1 MAPGGRSVGARPYPP
16 RVTTSPPS
24 GRLTPRRTAALVLLG
39 FASGLPA
46 TLVDTL
52 SAWATDAGLDKTAVA
67 RLSLLALPF
76 ALKFVWAPLLDRWRP
91 PLLARRRL
99 GWAVV
104 AQALLVVTLLVLGAT
119 SPVAETAAFAAAG
132 VALAFL
138 SASQDIAIDGW
149 RADLL
154 TGADRGPGTSAFVGA
169 WRLAMV
175 VGGAGVI
182 WLATR
187 GGFGFAGAFRAM
199 AVLMAAGIAAS
210 LLAPAPER
218 EAPPAPTLRAAI
230 VEPFR
235 ELLARPDGKLVLL
248 FVLLFRIPDPLAGSV
263 TVPFLKNAVGFE
275 MADIGA
281 VRGGIGVAAGIA
293 GALAGGFVVRRL
305 GIRNALWAVG
315 ALQAASNLGFW
326 WLGRQGPD
334 HGAFVAVAV
343 TESVCNGLTAAGF
356 LAYLISQCDP
366 RHSGTQIALFTSL
379 AVVAGRVAGAYAG
392 EFVDALGWG
401 GFFVASAAAGLPG
414 MLCIPW
420 LRIPDGDAVE
430 PGGT

>member
-1 MAPGGRSVGARPYPP
+1 
-16 RVTTSPPS
+16 
-24 GRLTPRRTAALVLLG
+24 LTPGRTAALVLLG

-52 SAWATDAGLDKTAVA
+52 SAWATDAGLDKTDVA

-91 PLLARRRL
+91 PILTRRRL
-99 GWAVV
+99 GWAAV
-104 AQALLVVTLLVLGAT
+104 AQAATAVVLVVLAAA
-119 SPVAETAAFAAAG
+119 SPAQDTALFAAVG
-132 VALAFL
+132 LALAFL

-154 TGADRGPGTSAFVGA
+154 TGDDRGPGTSAFVGA

-182 WLATR
+182 WIATK
-187 GGFGFAGAFRAM
+187 GGLGFAGAYRAM
-199 AVLMAAGIAAS
+199 AVLVALGIAATV
-210 LLAPAPER
+210 LAPAPER
-218 EAPPAPTLRAAI
+218 EAPPAPTLRAAV

-235 ELLARPDGKLVLL
+235 ELLARTDGKLVLL
-248 FVLLFRIPDPLAGSV
+248 FVLLFRVPDPLAGSV
-263 TVPFLKNAVGFE
+263 TVPFLRNAVGFE

-305 GIRNALWAVG
+305 GIRNALWVVG

-326 WLGRQGPD
+326 WLGRQGAD

-343 TESVCNGLTAAGF
+343 VESVCNGLTAAGF

-366 RHSGTQIALFTSL
+366 RHSATQIALFTSL
-379 AVVAGRVAGAYAG
+379 AVVAGRVTGAYAG
-392 EFVDALGWG
+392 ELVDLLGWG

-420 LRIPDGDAVE
+420 LRIPDGRADV
-430 PGGT
+430 PRDV